1 MNYKRLFIDNSL
13 IFITMVTNNRNPI
26 LFDNFDLIK
35 QAYYSVSEFYKFEL
49 LAYTVLKDHIHCI
62 IKPEKIKDY
71 PKIIKSF
78 KYSFTKNVG
87 IVIPTYNLGNIDQIY
102 ESDKQKNKIWQNRYW
117 AHVILQE
124 NDLYKHL
131 DYIHYNSFKHYN
143 IVPKEWKYSS
153 FKTFVLNGMYDI
165 DWCNIEDKNNIL
177 DMNFE

>member
-26 LFDNFDLIK
+26 LCDNFDLIK
-35 QAYYSVSEFYKFEL
+35 QAYYNVSEFYKFEL

-62 IKPEKIKDY
+62 IKPTIVNDY

-78 KYSFTKNVG
+78 KYSFTKNFG
-87 IVIPTYNLGNIDQIY
+87 IVMPTYNLENIGHIY
-102 ESDKQKNKIWQNRYW
+102 KSDKNKNKIWQNRYW
-117 AHVILQE
+117 AHVILHE
-124 NDLYKHL
+124 KDLYKHL

-143 IVPKEWKYSS
+143 IVPKEWEYSS
-153 FKTFVLNGMYDI
+153 FKIFVQNGMYDI